1 MRRIL
6 FSFAMLFVLTDAAT
20 AQCSGTNLIDALP
33 QQDQAALR
41 AEAALSPHATGN
53 FWRAARGTQ
62 VVHLIGTYHFDDPRH
77 AATMAA
83 LAPVLSDVTTLLVEA
98 GPEEEAALKARIT
111 REPQLMIIDKG
122 PTLPEML
129 PRTDWLRLSQAMR
142 DRGIAP
148 FMAAKFRPWYV
159 TMLLGVPPCDI
170 ERMATTKGLDGMLI
184 DAALAEGVTVSA
196 MEPYD
201 TLFGIFDQL
210 PQEDQLA
217 MITSA
222 LAMEERS
229 EDFSVTLAD
238 SYFAEEGRLIWEFM
252 RHESLS
258 LPNYTPERV
267 AEEFATMEEALMTS
281 RNRKWI
287 PEIEAAAARGAVLVA
302 FGALHLAGE
311 HGVLSL
317 LEAQGFTVERLA
329 IQ

>member
-6 FSFAMLFVLTDAAT
+6 FSFAMLFVLADTAS

-33 QQDQAALR
+33 QDEQAALR

-53 FWRAARGTQ
+53 FWRATRGTQ

-83 LAPVLSDVTTLLVEA
+83 LAPVLEEVTTLLVEA
-98 GPEEEAALKARIT
+98 GPEEEAALKARIL
-111 REPQLMIIDKG
+111 REPQLMIIDDG

-129 PRTDWLRLSQAMR
+129 PRPDWLRLSQALR
-142 DRGIAP
+142 DRGIPP

-159 TMLLGVPPCDI
+159 TMLLGVPACDM
-170 ERMATTKGLDGMLI
+170 ERIATTKGLDGMLV
-184 DAALAEGVTVSA
+184 DAALAKGLTVRA

-210 PQEDQLA
+210 PQDDQVA

-222 LAMEERS
+222 LAMEKKS
-229 EDFSVTLAD
+229 EDFAVTLAD
-238 SYFAEEGRLIWEFM
+238 SYFNQEGRLIWEFM
-252 RHESLS
+252 RHESLA
-258 LPNYTPERV
+258 LPGYTPERV

-287 PEIEAAAARGAVLVA
+287 PEIEAAAARGPVLVA
-302 FGALHLAGE
+302 FGALHLSGE
-311 HGVLSL
+311 QGVLRL
-317 LEAQGFTVERLA
+317 LEAQGFILKRRA